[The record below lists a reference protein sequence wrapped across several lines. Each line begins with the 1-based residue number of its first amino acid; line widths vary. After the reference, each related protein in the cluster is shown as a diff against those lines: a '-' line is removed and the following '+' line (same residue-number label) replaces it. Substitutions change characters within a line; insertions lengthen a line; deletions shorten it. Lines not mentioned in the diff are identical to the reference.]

1 MSDSNAT
8 KALLDA
14 IASVE
19 LHLDSPALR
28 MRAADYRARMSEIAI
43 IAQLT
48 HVLRDQPDSIEKHRT
63 LGEALMWSGQTPVA
77 LLMEVFD
84 ESGMTDALNSHL
96 DPIADGL
103 ARKDLPDEDVDFVR
117 GCGSKDPESEI
128 LLALAHVRSL
138 SQRQSIFRYGR
149 LPPRGDGL
157 ASTVLTEADMALRDA
172 AAKLI
177 GEYGASG
184 PAKKQAS
191 SNGSGTPSTS
201 AKKRKIFNGIGRI
214 LTGVVGGTGNVLIGV
229 GTIPVSGGASA
240 AAVIASAAAA
250 LGFLMQGIGDL
261 RGE

>member
-1 MSDSNAT
+1 MSDPNST

-28 MRAADYRARMSEIAI
+28 MRAADYRARMSEIAV

-117 GCGSKDPESEI
+117 QLGPKTPNPKSFWRLLMSEVNFKGNPSS
-128 LLALAHVRSL
+128 ALAS
-138 SQRQSIFRYGR
+138 FRRTGMDLHR
-149 LPPRGDGL
+149 PSCTKLTMFFGMPRPD
-157 ASTVLTEADMALRDA
+157 
-172 AAKLI
+172 
-177 GEYGASG
+177 
-184 PAKKQAS
+184 
-191 SNGSGTPSTS
+191 
-201 AKKRKIFNGIGRI
+201 
-214 LTGVVGGTGNVLIGV
+214 
-229 GTIPVSGGASA
+229 
-240 AAVIASAAAA
+240 
-250 LGFLMQGIGDL
+250 
-261 RGE
+261 